1 MHFRKFAKDGFTILG
16 NPLSAEMCLR
26 TSDHLGTEGDPGSR
40 NLLQEGSCKNL
51 VGELRERADVRDL
64 VPHSHIAVQCTYF
77 EKSASTNWL
86 VAIHQDLSI
95 PVQNRVEHPS
105 LTGWSQKEGVWYVQ
119 PPTEVLRELVAL
131 RVHLDPCGES
141 DGPLRVVPGS
151 HRLGRLGAAS
161 AIEAR
166 KTLGET
172 ICVVPQ
178 GVLMVM
184 RPLLL
189 HASSKASGQ
198 SRRRVLHILFGP
210 PLLPYG
216 LQWRQAA

>member
-1 MHFRKFAKDGFTILG
+1 MHRRSFAEDGFVILED
-16 NPLSAEMCLR
+16 PLSAEVCMR
-26 TSDHLGTEGDPGSR
+26 TSDRLRAEGDPGSR
-40 NLLQEGSCKNL
+40 NLLREGWCSEL
-51 VGELRERADVRDL
+51 IEELRERADVSDL
-64 VPHSHIAVQCTYF
+64 VPNSHIAVQCTYF

-86 VAIHQDLSI
+86 VAVHQDLSI
-95 PVQNRVEHPS
+95 PVQNKVVHS
-105 LTGWSQKEGVWYVQ
+105 SFTGWSQKEGVSYVQ
-119 PPTEVLRELVAL
+119 PPIEVLNELVAL
-131 RVHLDPCGES
+131 RVHLDTCGAS

-151 HRLGRLGAAS
+151 HRLGRVSAAS

-166 KTLGET
+166 KTIGET

-178 GVLMVM
+178 GALMVM

-210 PLLPYG
+210 PLLPHG